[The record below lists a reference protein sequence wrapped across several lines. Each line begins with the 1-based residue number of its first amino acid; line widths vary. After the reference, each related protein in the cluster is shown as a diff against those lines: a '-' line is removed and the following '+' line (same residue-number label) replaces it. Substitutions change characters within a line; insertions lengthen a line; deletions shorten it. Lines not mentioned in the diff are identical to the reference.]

1 MLKSRFKFYVWILFN
16 HKSYNLKQPAAL
28 VAPNSEALFM
38 SSQQYDY
45 SGSTLQMLDQIEQL
59 KLDGKHKES
68 IQLCQKLLFEDPDCV
83 AALEE
88 LADNYVSL
96 DQYEAAQK
104 ACHRALKLDENSYT
118 AHYIL
123 GFIESQKQN
132 WMAAITHLRQSNE
145 LHPNNPEILRCLGWA
160 LFNNKKKTQGI
171 VILERSLNLDAE
183 NSLTLCDLGICYMQ
197 VKKFDKSIQL
207 LKKAMEIDPK
217 NPRIQ
222 ECYKAAIGFRDHF
235 VKLNKGMRK
244 L

>member
-1 MLKSRFKFYVWILFN
+1 MSSHPHDYSQSTL
-16 HKSYNLKQPAAL
+16 AAL
-28 VAPNSEALFM
+28 DE
-38 SSQQYDY
+38 
-45 SGSTLQMLDQIEQL
+45 IEQL
-59 KLDGKHKES
+59 KLQGEYQKS
-68 IQLCQKLLFEDPDCV
+68 IDLAQKLLFQDPDCV

-88 LADNYVSL
+88 LADNYVSM
-96 DQYEAAQK
+96 DQYESAKK
-104 ACHRALKLDENSYT
+104 ACDRALKLDVNSYT

-123 GFIESQKQN
+123 GFIDSQRQN
-132 WMAAITHLRQSNE
+132 WAVSVVNLRKANE
-145 LHPNNPEILRCLGWA
+145 LHPNNPEILRCLGWS

-222 ECYKAAIGFRDHF
+222 ECYKAALGFQDQF